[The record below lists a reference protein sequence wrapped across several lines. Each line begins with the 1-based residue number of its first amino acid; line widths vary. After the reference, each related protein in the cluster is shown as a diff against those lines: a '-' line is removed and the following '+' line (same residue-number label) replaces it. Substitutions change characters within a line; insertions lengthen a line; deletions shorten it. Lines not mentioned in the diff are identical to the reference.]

1 MYVYIMSKCSY
12 SCPYPYLFS
21 QLRRQNLLPNC
32 KTRSNE
38 VHAECG
44 WGRGAGGI
52 RRIAR
57 GGFMTLV
64 RLFLSFRKSHA
75 NDSQRQMASVLR
87 MFESSLHIVSNPLLL
102 HLILILSSLS
112 YLIFFSALMQISL
125 LKFCWCQFTFLYIKK
140 TLNESQS
147 QSHWVIV

>member
-1 MYVYIMSKCSY
+1 
-12 SCPYPYLFS
+12 
-21 QLRRQNLLPNC
+21 
-32 KTRSNE
+32 
-38 VHAECG
+38 
-44 WGRGAGGI
+44 
-52 RRIAR
+52 
-57 GGFMTLV
+57 MTLV

-125 LKFCWCQFTFLYIKK
+125 LKFC
-140 TLNESQS
+140 
-147 QSHWVIV
+147 

>member
-1 MYVYIMSKCSY
+1 MSKCSY
-12 SCPYPYLFS
+12 SCPYPYSFS

-44 WGRGAGGI
+44 WGRGGGGI

-87 MFESSLHIVSNPLLL
+87 MFESSLHSVSNPLL
-102 HLILILSSLS
+102 HPIRILSLSLS
-112 YLIFFSALMQISL
+112 LTSLFFSPL
-125 LKFCWCQFTFLYIKK
+125 LCKLVC
-140 TLNESQS
+140 
-147 QSHWVIV
+147 